1 MSGSERPRRTD
12 TPVDSMNAT
21 STKLCEIWCS
31 AHESTDPALR
41 RSIRPPMKTTVVAGR
56 TTTVDAIANA
66 LVTTT
71 SGRSAGSISARHSV
85 AAPAERMTEP
95 RSGSSSRAAFA
106 ISAAAAAVGPPGGSS
121 TTRSTAERSTGIAPP
136 WTRRSTPLR
145 SRCDRSR
152 RMVSVVTASAADS
165 SLTSTR
171 PADLAA
177 SMMCCWRSSANITD
191 PTPKWRPRLSWS
203 PSNPVRP
210 PAGWRPPSRVND
222 PCVRPFSSSAG
233 DADRHAS
240 DEHPCSTIPRPQ
252 EPDMTTHTPPE
263 PVTGRDVQESPWA
276 NGLTIFAAAMMM
288 IIGFWQALAG
298 IAAVA
303 QDKVYAATPEYIYAF
318 DVTGWG
324 WIHLLLG
331 ILIVCAGVAVF
342 MGSTWARMVA
352 IVLASLSMIAN
363 FAFIPHYPIW
373 SLTIIALD
381 AAVIWALAT
390 YRREI

>member
-1 MSGSERPRRTD
+1 
-12 TPVDSMNAT
+12 
-21 STKLCEIWCS
+21 
-31 AHESTDPALR
+31 
-41 RSIRPPMKTTVVAGR
+41 
-56 TTTVDAIANA
+56 
-66 LVTTT
+66 
-71 SGRSAGSISARHSV
+71 
-85 AAPAERMTEP
+85 
-95 RSGSSSRAAFA
+95 
-106 ISAAAAAVGPPGGSS
+106 
-121 TTRSTAERSTGIAPP
+121 
-136 WTRRSTPLR
+136 
-145 SRCDRSR
+145 
-152 RMVSVVTASAADS
+152 
-165 SLTSTR
+165 
-171 PADLAA
+171 
-177 SMMCCWRSSANITD
+177 
-191 PTPKWRPRLSWS
+191 
-203 PSNPVRP
+203 
-210 PAGWRPPSRVND
+210 
-222 PCVRPFSSSAG
+222 
-233 DADRHAS
+233 
-240 DEHPCSTIPRPQ
+240 
-252 EPDMTTHTPPE
+252 MTTHTPPE
-263 PVTGRDVQESPWA
+263 PITGRDVQDSPWA

-298 IAAVA
+298 IAAIG

>member
-1 MSGSERPRRTD
+1 
-12 TPVDSMNAT
+12 
-21 STKLCEIWCS
+21 
-31 AHESTDPALR
+31 
-41 RSIRPPMKTTVVAGR
+41 
-56 TTTVDAIANA
+56 
-66 LVTTT
+66 
-71 SGRSAGSISARHSV
+71 
-85 AAPAERMTEP
+85 
-95 RSGSSSRAAFA
+95 
-106 ISAAAAAVGPPGGSS
+106 
-121 TTRSTAERSTGIAPP
+121 
-136 WTRRSTPLR
+136 
-145 SRCDRSR
+145 
-152 RMVSVVTASAADS
+152 
-165 SLTSTR
+165 
-171 PADLAA
+171 
-177 SMMCCWRSSANITD
+177 
-191 PTPKWRPRLSWS
+191 
-203 PSNPVRP
+203 
-210 PAGWRPPSRVND
+210 
-222 PCVRPFSSSAG
+222 
-233 DADRHAS
+233 
-240 DEHPCSTIPRPQ
+240 
-252 EPDMTTHTPPE
+252 MTTHTPPE
-263 PVTGRDVQESPWA
+263 PVTGRDVQDSPWA

-363 FAFIPHYPIW
+363 FAFIPHYPVW